1 MALILIKS
9 TGEKAESQDSL
20 TETAKANGSLKKT
33 NIQTHP
39 SVMADTCMHHHHR
52 SSMACMHLFSG
63 SVFTITLCANNW
75 KYTWLYL
82 LQPFCIPP
90 RWWKIST
97 GWRQSSTSVKELTWR
112 FFPPGSPQDI
122 YWREICF
129 RIPRERCGGRLVEI
143 AHQEDPNCADEIQWS
158 HDNEADPVDHPGN
171 QEPLFI
177 LLGLR
182 EMRD

>member
-1 MALILIKS
+1 MW
-9 TGEKAESQDSL
+9 
-20 TETAKANGSLKKT
+20 
-33 NIQTHP
+33 H
-39 SVMADTCMHHHHR
+39 
-52 SSMACMHLFSG
+52 ACICAVDLFSPLQTFM
-63 SVFTITLCANNW
+63 VLCPHYRR

-82 LQPFCIPP
+82 LQPLCIPP
-90 RWWKIST
+90 RWWKITT

-122 YWREICF
+122 YWREIRF
-129 RIPRERCGGRLVEI
+129 RIPRERCGGRLVEM
-143 AHQEDPNCADEIQWS
+143 AHQEDPNCADEKHWS

-182 EMRD
+182 EIRDYQWCWFKDEQM